1 MEGARNHRSPTPE
14 IFNTAASS
22 PSAAYAGLA
31 LDTESSGDTSSVEGR
46 GTSFGGAFLAG
57 KDKQSGGSSSD
68 RSSSPATK
76 RLASDMEDTKDSA
89 SGTNGHGA
97 ANKGAP
103 VKEGLTSTITT
114 RRTALGQHVRHRRE
128 VSVDM
133 TANEAGPLSEST
145 QLPSVPENQPTPLL
159 NGAYQTPESVTST
172 SGSSVGGQETFDI
185 PSTSSAIAPDL
196 PPIDEQINTVKQ
208 ICAKELTE
216 GQKGYVVSRKWLARV
231 LSRGSDTEEARKYGK
246 EAKEGPVGP
255 VDNTG
260 LDIVVD
266 PTLSDLKDEK
276 GDAYI
281 PLRPGLVYGDDYEV
295 LPQQAWERIL
305 QWYGL
310 AKGSAVLPR
319 YCHNTS
325 RNETYPN
332 MQYETS
338 PPIFTVLVLVDKLTP
353 KYTEKLTAGQ
363 PVRPVKLLA
372 SRHELFQ
379 HFLKRAK
386 ISAGVDLKDK
396 VRVHKIFGGL
406 GDGGQAGILTPAQ
419 SRSNSPAPGIT
430 PAVNPGQT
438 LELDAS
444 AFNQLELGSQREK
457 LEIKDESYND
467 NYNGTS
473 TMDLV
478 GLRGDDVLVLEGS
491 SKPVERISEYTAKPY
506 LTAGGEWLS
515 HKVLG
520 KHPDDRVPE
529 HLKRKANGSSGR
541 SAPAPKGGLMTR
553 GRAAKHGRIRGSMGL
568 GNLGNTCYMNSAL
581 QCIRSVDELTEY
593 FLSRLLSALSYC
605 CEPS

>member
-1 MEGARNHRSPTPE
+1 M
-14 IFNTAASS
+14 
-22 PSAAYAGLA
+22 
-31 LDTESSGDTSSVEGR
+31 EGR
-46 GTSFGGAFLAG
+46 GTSCRGASLAG
-57 KDKQSGGSSSD
+57 KDKQSGGSLSN

-76 RLASDMEDTKDSA
+76 RLASDMEDTNKSV
-89 SGTNGHGA
+89 SGTNGHGT

-103 VKEGLTSTITT
+103 VKEGLTSTITA
-114 RRTALGQHVRHRRE
+114 RRTSLGQHVRHKRE

-133 TANEAGPLSEST
+133 TANQAGPPSEST
-145 QLPSVPENQPTPLL
+145 LLPSVPEDKPTSIL
-159 NGAYQTPESVTST
+159 NGAYQTPESATST
-172 SGSSVGGQETFDI
+172 LESSIGGQETSDI
-185 PSTSSAIAPDL
+185 SSTSSAMAPDL

-208 ICAKELTE
+208 ICAKEMEE
-216 GQKGYVVSRKWLARV
+216 GQKGYVVSRRWLARV
-231 LSRGSDTEEARKYGK
+231 LSRGSDTEEVRKYGK
-246 EAKEGPVGP
+246 EAKEGPIGR

-260 LDIVVD
+260 LNLVVD
-266 PTLSDLKDEK
+266 PTLSDLRDEK
-276 GDAYI
+276 GDAYT

-295 LPQQAWERIL
+295 LPQQAWERVI

-325 RNETYPN
+325 PNDIYPN
-332 MQYETS
+332 MQYEVY

-353 KYTEKLTAGQ
+353 KYIEKLTAGQ

-386 ISAGVDLKDK
+386 LLAGVDLKDK

-406 GDGGQAGILTPAQ
+406 GEGSQAGILTPAQ
-419 SRSNSPAPGIT
+419 SRSSSPAPGIT
-430 PAVNPGQT
+430 PAVDAGQT

-444 AFNQLELGSQREK
+444 TFNQLELGSQREK

-467 NYNGTS
+467 NYNGSS

-478 GLRGDDVLVLEGS
+478 GLRGDNVLVLEGS
-491 SKPVERISEYTAKPY
+491 CRPIERINEFTGDTYT
-506 LTAGGEWLS
+506 TGGGEWLS

-529 HLKRKANGSSGR
+529 QLKRKANASSGR
-541 SAPAPKGGLMTR
+541 STPAPKGGLMTR
-553 GRAAKHGRIRGSMGL
+553 GRAAKHGKIRGSMGL

-581 QCIRSVDELTEY
+581 QCIRSVEELTEY
-593 FLSRLLSALSYC
+593 FLSRLQTALLCSC
-605 CEPS
+605 GPS